1 MTPELKAEG
10 FVRELIRQV
19 QAARKKA
26 GLNVDD
32 RIKLSVDVEVPEE
45 YRKMLMNEVLATD
58 FTAGKIVNYA
68 HDEIVKVEGENTTI
82 SLEKA

>member
-1 MTPELKAEG
+1 MKEIDGKLCEPIEL
-10 FVRELIRQV
+10 
-19 QAARKKA
+19 
-26 GLNVDD
+26 
-32 RIKLSVDVEVPEE
+32 LSVEVPEE
-45 YRKMLMNEVLATD
+45 YREMLMNEVLATD